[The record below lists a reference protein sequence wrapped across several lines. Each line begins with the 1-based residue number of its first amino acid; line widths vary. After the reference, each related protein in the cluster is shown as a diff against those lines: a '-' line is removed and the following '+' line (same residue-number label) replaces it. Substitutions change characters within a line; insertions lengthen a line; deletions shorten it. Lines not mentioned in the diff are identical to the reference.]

1 MRWGERLLLSF
12 LGLLLVVATSST
24 AASARQEASIL
35 LDYRSGEVLAARNA
49 DDSVIPAS
57 LTKMM
62 TLYLTFRAVTAG
74 QLDLSSRIKVS
85 SRAAGMPPT
94 KLGLRAGDT
103 IPVED
108 AIMGLVTRSAN
119 DAATVL
125 AEALGGSEDRFAMAM
140 TRTARKL
147 GMTRTVFRNAS
158 GLPDGEQRTTARDLA
173 LLASRLI
180 KDYPGYYRYF
190 SSQGFAYRG
199 RNHPNHNR
207 LLAVYPGM
215 DGLKTGYT
223 RASGFNL
230 AASAVRDGRRL
241 VAVVIGGRSASA
253 RDATMVALLDRGFER
268 APRLPGEEALVA
280 QREPE
285 PAKLRGQGARG
296 RGREPGH
303 QGVGCHG
310 GRAGGAPEARGQA
323 RGRTGC
329 VEAVEQGG
337 EEIRQGAGQG
347 QVQNCREAPPHA
359 WRLRGSGRRL
369 PGSTTGAGGDEAGD
383 EGRTGPAA
391 RHLRQRRRAPGA
403 QQAPVQGDPG
413 RAVAKRRGSGL
424 QAAEEAEAGLH
435 GDPGGHT
442 EDGERL
448 TAGSARRKPSTI
460 GAVALSCRMA
470 PVGRGAA
477 ARRSSPGRGWPNP
490 ARRA

>member
-12 LGLLLVVATSST
+12 LGLLLVIATSST

-285 PAKLRGQGARG
+285 PAKLPAKE
-296 RGREPGH
+296 RE
-303 QGVGCHG
+303 VVVASLDT
-310 GRAGGAPEARGQA
+310 RASDAM
-323 RGRTGC
+323 
-329 VEAVEQGG
+329 VAV
-337 EEIRQGAGQG
+337 
-347 QVQNCREAPPHA
+347 
-359 WRLRGSGRRL
+359 
-369 PGSTTGAGGDEAGD
+369 
-383 EGRTGPAA
+383 PAA
-391 RHLRQRRRAPGA
+391 RPKRVAKPAAEPAASKRSSKAAKKSAKAPA
-403 QQAPVQGDPG
+403 KAKSKT
-413 RAVAKRRGSGL
+413 VAKRPPTRGAYGVQVGAFRAAPQARAAMKQAMKGAPDLLRGTFASVGAHQVRNKPLFKATLVGL
-424 QAAEEAEAGLH
+424 SRNDAEAACK
-435 GDPGGHT
+435 
-442 EDGERL
+442 RL
-448 TAGSARRKPSTI
+448 KKQKQDCMVIQAGTLK
-460 GAVALSCRMA
+460 MA
-470 PVGRGAA
+470 SG
-477 ARRSSPGRGWPNP
+477 
-490 ARRA
+490 

>member
-12 LGLLLVVATSST
+12 LGLLLVIATSST

-285 PAKLRGQGARG
+285 PAKPAAKE
-296 RGREPGH
+296 RE
-303 QGVGCHG
+303 VVVASLDT
-310 GRAGGAPEARGQA
+310 RASDAM
-323 RGRTGC
+323 
-329 VEAVEQGG
+329 VAV
-337 EEIRQGAGQG
+337 
-347 QVQNCREAPPHA
+347 
-359 WRLRGSGRRL
+359 
-369 PGSTTGAGGDEAGD
+369 
-383 EGRTGPAA
+383 PAA
-391 RHLRQRRRAPGA
+391 RPKRVAKPAAESAASKRSSKAAKKSAKAPA
-403 QQAPVQGDPG
+403 KAK
-413 RAVAKRRGSGL
+413 AKTVAKRAPTRGAYGVQVGAFRAAPQARAAMKQAMKGAPDLLRGTFASVGAHQVRNKPLFKATLVGL
-424 QAAEEAEAGLH
+424 SRNDAEAACK
-435 GDPGGHT
+435 
-442 EDGERL
+442 RL
-448 TAGSARRKPSTI
+448 KKQKQDCMVIQAGTLK
-460 GAVALSCRMA
+460 MA
-470 PVGRGAA
+470 SG
-477 ARRSSPGRGWPNP
+477 
-490 ARRA
+490 

>member
-12 LGLLLVVATSST
+12 LGLLLLTAASST
-24 AASARQEASIL
+24 PASARQEASIL

-85 SRAAGMPPT
+85 SRASGMPPT

-103 IPVED
+103 IRVED
-108 AIMGLVTRSAN
+108 AILGLVTRSAN

-173 LLASRLI
+173 RLASRLI

-190 SSQGFAYRG
+190 SSDRFTYRG
-199 RNHPNHNR
+199 RSHPNHNR

-280 QREPE
+280 QRAPE
-285 PAKLRGQGARG
+285 PANPAAKE
-296 RGREPGH
+296 RE
-303 QGVGCHG
+303 VVVASLDT
-310 GRAGGAPEARGQA
+310 RASDAM
-323 RGRTGC
+323 
-329 VEAVEQGG
+329 VAV
-337 EEIRQGAGQG
+337 
-347 QVQNCREAPPHA
+347 
-359 WRLRGSGRRL
+359 
-369 PGSTTGAGGDEAGD
+369 
-383 EGRTGPAA
+383 PAA
-391 RHLRQRRRAPGA
+391 RPKRAAKPVAELAASKRPGKA
-403 QQAPVQGDPG
+403 TKKSAKAP
-413 RAVAKRRGSGL
+413 AKTKSKTVAKRAPTRGAYGVQVGAFRAAPQARAAMKQAMKGAPDLLRGTFASVGTQQVRNKPLFKATLVGL
-424 QAAEEAEAGLH
+424 SRNDAEAACK
-435 GDPGGHT
+435 
-442 EDGERL
+442 RL
-448 TAGSARRKPSTI
+448 KKQKQDCMVIQAGK
-460 GAVALSCRMA
+460 LKMA
-470 PVGRGAA
+470 SG
-477 ARRSSPGRGWPNP
+477 
-490 ARRA
+490 